1 MLFFSFQG
9 YSNIRESTLLQ
20 KNGDFDIW
28 YSPATL
34 RHNFSFPVYTAPF
47 QWRLLIYIGKNLWRR
62 VLEANKKQVPLKSY
76 SLEIR
81 IDSVNQILKNKEK
94 VKWTRNISML
104 TRFTDRKIP
113 CVYNYIYWR
122 TKNWG
127 LGPFNSLHHAYNR
140 RYFSGLSLT
149 QIRKEAHIFY
159 LAREVE

>member
-1 MLFFSFQG
+1 M
-9 YSNIRESTLLQ
+9 
-20 KNGDFDIW
+20 DIW

-34 RHNFSFPVYTAPF
+34 RYNFSFPVHTAPF
-47 QWRLLIYIGKNLWRR
+47 QWRLLIYIEKNLWRT
-62 VLEANKKQVPLKSY
+62 VLEANKKQVLLKSY
-76 SLEIR
+76 FLER
-81 IDSVNQILKNKEK
+81 KIDSVNQILKNKEK

-113 CVYNYIYWR
+113 CVYNHIYWR